1 MALASVVELKSS
13 ILVGK
18 AKPPRRLMGA
28 SATLSLRR
36 AVSSVMTGQVR

>member
-1 MALASVVELKSS
+1 MAPASVVELKSS
-13 ILVGK
+13 VLVGK
-18 AKPPRRLMGA
+18 AKLPRRLMGA